1 MRKPR
6 PPHRRDVPTSSERG
20 GSLSPSCNAA
30 DQAMLLRDLE
40 RRIKTMALA
49 EEHQVVDATAVANVG
64 SGGASERERGD
75 GVTSSSSNRDGG
87 ENREGRSQ
95 SCFMLAAYR
104 SLSPPSSSAPRPPPT
119 MVSLASPLSVDLPAA
134 ESPPPHR
141 RRLPGSRSCR
151 RPPRR
156 RHKKFSGRAGVGE
169 GMTHV
174 LEGAAEDDRSCP
186 KDWYISFSGKNHL
199 AIKVVSEL
207 TKY

>member
-1 MRKPR
+1 M
-6 PPHRRDVPTSSERG
+6 
-20 GSLSPSCNAA
+20 SPSCNAA

-104 SLSPPSSSAPRPPPT
+104 SLSPPSSSAPRPPPP

-134 ESPPPHR
+134 ESSPPIAVAFPA
-141 RRLPGSRSCR
+141 LVVVVDP
-151 RPPRR
+151 
-156 RHKKFSGRAGVGE
+156 
-169 GMTHV
+169 
-174 LEGAAEDDRSCP
+174 LEGATRNSAAGQAWGR
-186 KDWYISFSGKNHL
+186 G
-199 AIKVVSEL
+199 
-207 TKY
+207 

>member
-119 MVSLASPLSVDLPAA
+119 TVSLASPLSVDLPAA
-134 ESPPPHR
+134 GSPPPPSPSPSRHSWSSSTPSKAPREIPRQGR
-141 RRLPGSRSCR
+141 RGGGDES
-151 RPPRR
+151 
-156 RHKKFSGRAGVGE
+156 RAGRG
-169 GMTHV
+169 GGRRSV
-174 LEGAAEDDRSCP
+174 LSKRL
-186 KDWYISFSGKNHL
+186 IHL
-199 AIKVVSEL
+199 FFRQKSPF
-207 TKY
+207 